1 MRSDSNA
8 WGEELE
14 LRAAART
21 GLKILI
27 ISKKENPKKT
37 RDVVYSE
44 NPQGESNA
52 VDAAVELSQRECDKD
67 SNVADFSSQTEILL
81 PVKT

>member
-1 MRSDSNA
+1 M
-8 WGEELE
+8 W
-14 LRAAART
+14 
-21 GLKILI
+21 K
-27 ISKKENPKKT
+27 
-37 RDVVYSE
+37 